1 MCESE
6 GREKKTDKTRVA
18 MLEQTV
24 DRMGLRKKKKTHK
37 KKANVKPKAVFL
49 ATNEESVEIFSSGQ
63 DRGRK
68 TKESLRVRAPDRQFA
83 SGSVLTHSL
92 ARSLTPSS
100 CCYSSGR
107 LFVFCPNRDYESAA

>member
-6 GREKKTDKTRVA
+6 GSEKKTDKTRVA

-24 DRMGLRKKKKTHK
+24 DKMGLRKKKKE

-49 ATNEESVEIFSSGQ
+49 APNEESVEISSSGQ

-92 ARSLTPSS
+92 THSQFLLLFIGTSLCFLSKQ
-100 CCYSSGR
+100 R
-107 LFVFCPNRDYESAA
+107 L